1 MIRLND
7 VEKIYPAS
15 RKSAGHHALKGIDL
29 HIEKGQ
35 VFGIIGR
42 SGAGKSTLVRTL
54 NRLEDVSKGTVVID
68 GVNLTALSKSELTQF
83 RRQIGM
89 VFQHFNLLSS
99 RTVYGNVALPLEL
112 ADVPAIEIKSR
123 VAKILDLVGLTDK
136 SGQYPAQLSGGQK
149 QRVGIAR
156 ALVVEPKILL
166 CDEVT
171 SALDP
176 ETTEQILDLLK
187 DLNTRLNLT
196 MVVITHEMSVV
207 RELCD
212 RVAVIDDGLIV
223 ETGQIFDVFVQPQHP
238 TTQSL
243 VAGEIESSLPKSLR
257 KIIHSEANGSA
268 QNPVVKILF
277 VGPSS
282 HDPII
287 SQLNRVT
294 GIDFSI
300 MAGQV
305 EYIQNQPFGILF
317 CEGKGGVEEA
327 DKAIAFIQ
335 SRNLHAEVIGYV
347 DPDYLPVA

>member
-1 MIRLND
+1 MIRLEG
-7 VEKIYPAS
+7 VEKIYPAA
-15 RKSAGHHALKGIDL
+15 RKSSAHHALKGIDL

-54 NRLEDVSKGTVVID
+54 NRLEEATKGKVIID
-68 GVNLTALSKSELTQF
+68 GTDISTLSQSDLTQF

-99 RTVYGNVALPLEL
+99 RTVFDNVAMPLEL
-112 ADVPAIEIKSR
+112 ADVPASEIRKR
-123 VAKILDLVGLTDK
+123 VAEMLELVGLSDK
-136 SGQYPAQLSGGQK
+136 ADNYPSQLSGGQK

-176 ETTEQILDLLK
+176 ETTEQILELLK
-187 DLNTRLNLT
+187 DLNSRLHLT

-212 RVAVIDDGLIV
+212 RVAVIDDGVIV
-223 ETGQIFDVFVQPQHP
+223 ETGEVFDVFVQPQHP
-238 TTQSL
+238 TTQSMI
-243 VAGEIESSLPKSLR
+243 AGEIDANLPKSLR
-257 KIIHSEANGSA
+257 KLIKPEKTSPTE
-268 QNPVVKILF
+268 NPVLKILF
-277 VGPSS
+277 IGPTS

-287 SQLNRVT
+287 SQLNRRT

-305 EYIQNQPFGILF
+305 EYIQEKPFGILF
-317 CEGKGGVEEA
+317 CEARGDVEIAKEA
-327 DKAIAFIQ
+327 ISFIQ

-347 DPDYLPVA
+347 EPDHLPSS

>member
-1 MIRLND
+1 MIRLNG

-15 RKSAGHHALKGIDL
+15 RKSSGHHALKGIDL

-54 NRLEDVSKGTVVID
+54 NRLEDISSGQVVVD
-68 GVNLTALSKSELTQF
+68 GVDLMSLSDAELTKF
-83 RRQIGM
+83 RRHIGM

-99 RTVYGNVALPLEL
+99 RTVFDNVALPLEL
-112 ADVPAIEIKSR
+112 ANTPKAEITER
-123 VAKILDLVGLTDK
+123 VTTMLELVGLTEK
-136 SGQYPAQLSGGQK
+136 SDHYPSQLSGGQK

-187 DLNTRLNLT
+187 GLNARLNLT

-223 ETGQIFDVFVQPQHP
+223 ETGEVFNVFVQPQHP
-238 TTQSL
+238 TTQSM
-243 VAGEIESSLPKSLR
+243 VAGEIEANLPKSLR
-257 KIIHSEANGSA
+257 KIIKPTRTSDSE
-268 QNPVVKILF
+268 NPVVKIMF
-277 VGPSS
+277 IGPTS

-300 MAGQV
+300 MSGQV
-305 EYIQNQPFGILF
+305 EYIQDQPFGILF
-317 CEGKGGVEEA
+317 CEARGGIEAAEKGISFV
-327 DKAIAFIQ
+327 Q
-335 SRNLHAEVIGYV
+335 SRNLTAEVIGYV
-347 DPDYLPVA
+347 EPDHRPLG